1 MAHDNDH
8 HNVSRARNRRKV
20 VAFSLVMVCGF
31 ACVIGLSRWIDAR
44 RPPVDVAL
52 EEEKLY
58 ATGET
63 AKRISLGFNGLIAD
77 WYWMRTLQYVGRK
90 IVRFQDADIPLDD
103 LRVLNLTLL
112 YPLLDTTT
120 TLDPQFIAAYEYGG
134 VVLPAI
140 NDDDAIKL
148 LRKGIAAN
156 PHEWRLHKHLGYIY
170 WKRGDYQTA
179 AVIYRDGAKV
189 PGAPNWMTAMEAR
202 LVAEGGSRDTAREMY
217 RRMAE
222 ETTDAKVKDLAER
235 RLLQIDSFDER
246 DAIRIA
252 LSKSSQRMGRC
263 SNSWKDSFAELRAVR
278 TQKGK
283 ELRIEVSSGAPLDP
297 ADIPYRL
304 VSGGCDVDLD
314 WTSRVPY
321 K

>member
-1 MAHDNDH
+1 MNNEANQHDSAL
-8 HNVSRARNRRKV
+8 SRQRRKL
-20 VAFSLVMVCGF
+20 VALSLVIVFGF
-31 ACVIGLSRWIDAR
+31 GIVTGLSRWIDAR
-44 RPPVDVAL
+44 RPPVDTAM

-63 AKRISLGFNGLIAD
+63 ARRISLGFNGLIAD

-103 LRVLNLTLL
+103 LRALNLTLL

-134 VVLPAI
+134 VVLSAI

-156 PHEWRLHKHLGYIY
+156 PREWRLHQHLGYIY

-179 AVIYRDGAKV
+179 SATYSEGAKL
-189 PGAPNWMTAMEAR
+189 PGAPQWMEAMQAR
-202 LVAEGGSRDTAREMY
+202 LIAEGGSRDTAREMY

-222 ETTDAKVKDLAER
+222 QTNDVKLKDLAER

-246 DAIRIA
+246 DAIRSA
-252 LSKSSQRMGRC
+252 LDKFRQRTGRC
-263 SNSWKDSFAELRAVR
+263 ATNWKDVVTEMRAARLPQGR
-278 TQKGK
+278 T
-283 ELRIEVSSGAPLDP
+283 LRIEVSSGAPLDP
-297 ADIPYRL
+297 ADTPYRL
-304 VSGGCDVDLD
+304 VADGCDADLD
-314 WTSRVPY
+314 WLSRVPY